1 MKFPDAIEL
10 QFNKD
15 RIDGIATIISSR
27 IMNDQIDQ
35 VFVSYVEMFQHDLT
49 CFKDLVT
56 MEILRNGPVQK

>member
-15 RIDGIATIISSR
+15 RIDGLATIISSR

-35 VFVSYVEMFQHDLT
+35 VFDSYVLMFQHDLT
-49 CFKDLVT
+49 LFKDLVT
-56 MEILRNGPVQK
+56 MEILRNGPV